1 VPTCIALLRGINVSG
16 HHPVKMGDL
25 RALIEALGHRDV
37 ETYLQSGNVVF
48 SARSGAPSAIGA
60 AIERRIAKD
69 LGLDV
74 NVLVR
79 TKPELAKIV
88 ATNPLA
94 KRGVDPAHLHVTFLG
109 ERPAAAMV
117 SALDPK
123 RFLPDTFAVARREV
137 YVCCP
142 KGYGRSKLNNAFFE
156 RALATDAT
164 TRNWKTVNALVEL
177 AGG

>member
-1 VPTCIALLRGINVSG
+1 MKMADLRGLV
-16 HHPVKMGDL
+16 
-25 RALIEALGHRDV
+25 EALGHRDV

-48 SARSGAPSAIGA
+48 SARSGTPAAIGA
-60 AIERRIAKD
+60 AMERRIAKD

-74 NVLVR
+74 IVLVR
-79 TKPELAKIV
+79 TKTELAKI
-88 ATNPLA
+88 AADNPLA
-94 KRGVDPAHLHVTFLG
+94 KRRVDIAHLYVTFLG

-137 YVCCP
+137 YLCCP
-142 KGYGRSKLNNAFFE
+142 NGYGRTKLNNAFFE

-164 TRNWKTVNALVEL
+164 TRNWKTINALL
-177 AGG
+177 GMAGG